1 MAIYYVRNDGN
12 DLNTGL
18 GAGTGQAW
26 STLTKALGGSGIS
39 GGDTLY
45 IAPGIYREI
54 LTLGFSSAASTT
66 FIYGDPL
73 STKFSGVT
81 AGPIRIT
88 PYTIGDDNFESTSN
102 LITGIGKSNVRFESL
117 LLESY
122 AAGIFISN
130 CHGFQFKNVIFQ
142 STMNLRGGLGL
153 DIQQDY
159 CYQTHTV
166 EKSIFN
172 GYFSINFKP
181 SASAV
186 GSTIGPA
193 AVLNGDSILAT
204 AQSFF
209 NSNNSRN
216 YYLEQPMTF
225 SNITAITGVFF
236 QTGGIGAT
244 KIIFN
249 NCAILGSWFTG
260 MNWVGFGHA
269 QVNYSRGNT
278 ENGATY
284 NGNNGPGSN
293 MLGYVSIDQGES
305 KLFGLSN
312 QLMYS
317 TKYQGNLYGTGNT
330 SVYYPNSDLY
340 GNAWATGTPDIGAIT
355 YNNTNTIS
363 RYIPYDK
370 FNVNY
375 TLVPGS
381 TSESINVYLG
391 SIGVTSSA
399 IGLSGYYTRQNS
411 NPVGF
416 ALTAQTTT
424 GSWISGGL
432 AEINSTTQ
440 PGMYRLDIPN
450 AAIASG
456 SKNVLVS
463 VTGGGINGA
472 YAYIDLINTKQPDI
486 ETRTFVA
493 GNSNVTEYVFIS
505 QLYGDAGIGL
515 TGLAQNTSGLTAYY
529 VRPLGSPTQINLV
542 SQTTTGSWTSGGFKE
557 VDGTNMPGIYRI
569 DVPNAVF
576 TAGVTEAMIFLKG
589 ANNMNPIKIQYR

>member
-12 DLNTGL
+12 DNNTGL

-26 STLTKALGGSGIS
+26 ATVNKALGGTGIS

-66 FIYGDPL
+66 FILGDPL
-73 STKFSGVT
+73 ATKFSGVSPGT
-81 AGPIRIT
+81 VRLT
-88 PYTIGDDNFESTSN
+88 PFTSNDDVAENQSN

-117 LLESY
+117 LVESFNS
-122 AAGIFISN
+122 GIYISN
-130 CHGFQFKNVIFQ
+130 CHGFQFKNIIFQ
-142 STMNLRGGLGL
+142 STRNFRGGVGIN
-153 DIQQDY
+153 IQQDF

-166 EKSIFN
+166 EKSIIN
-172 GYFSINFKP
+172 TQYGIYFYP
-181 SASAV
+181 TAAGTTV
-186 GSTIGPA
+186 GPA
-193 AVLNGDSILAT
+193 AVLDVRACL
-204 AQSFF
+204 
-209 NSNNSRN
+209 SNNYIFFYSNLRN
-216 YYLEQPMTF
+216 YYLDQPMIFTNLTCNLAQNLF
-225 SNITAITGVFF
+225 ECSGLGTTKVLFYNCVIS
-236 QTGGIGAT
+236 GG
-244 KIIFN
+244 
-249 NCAILGSWFTG
+249 WFIG
-260 MNWVGFGHA
+260 MNWNGVRHA
-269 QVNYSRGNT
+269 LVSYSRAFEESN
-278 ENGATY
+278 NSY
-284 NGNNGPGSN
+284 NGDIGPGLNTS
-293 MLGYVSIDQGES
+293 GYINLDFGDA

-312 QLMYS
+312 QQMYS
-317 TKYQGNLYGTGNT
+317 SKFQGNLYGTGNS
-330 SVYYPNSDLY
+330 SVPYASSDLY
-340 GNAWATGTPDIGAIT
+340 GNAWPTGRPDIGAIT

-391 SIGVTSSA
+391 STGVTAGA

-416 ALTAQTTT
+416 ALTTQTAT

-440 PGMYRLDIPN
+440 PGMYRLDLPN

-472 YAYIDLINTKQPDI
+472 YAYIDLVNTKQPDL
-486 ETRTFVA
+486 ETRTFVS
-493 GNSNVTEYVFIS
+493 GNSNVTEYIFIS

-515 TGLAQNTSGLTAYY
+515 TGLVYNSSGLTAYY
-529 VRPLGSPTQINLV
+529 VRPLGSPTQISLI
-542 SQTTTGSWTSGGFKE
+542 SQTTTGAWASGGFKE
-557 VDGTNMPGIYRI
+557 VDGVNMPGIYRI

-576 TAGVTEAMIFLKG
+576 AAGVSEAMIFLKG